1 MRVIDFYSL
10 KQGFLKKIFFFFK
23 YGMHITQPHEGA
35 ARFAA
40 HGPVGPVGI
49 APGPAELQNPSP
61 RRGKF
66 PGQRRPLPRAVRVR
80 VSSGSG
86 PCCSCGRRQARAR
99 LGTARRVP
107 HRLTVRTAMEL
118 PLMPETAARKSL
130 WAAAGP
136 RLGSAVRMSRL
147 TACRLPP
154 AVSCLPFRCP
164 LHNYPP
170 GWGACRVDKEGPR
183 PRPRGDVCAAEVEA
197 FRSGRRR
204 SRVRGVRR
212 DSGPSA
218 RISRTAH

>member
-40 HGPVGPVGI
+40 HGPVGRVGI

-66 PGQRRPLPRAVRVR
+66 PGQRRPLRRAVRVR

-99 LGTARRVP
+99 SGTARRVP

-136 RLGSAVRMSRL
+136 RLGSAVRMSREPSD
-147 TACRLPP
+147 RLPAATCGKLLTFPLP
-154 AVSCLPFRCP
+154 ASQLPARVGCMQSRQRRP
-164 LHNYPP
+164 QTSPP
-170 GWGACRVDKEGPR
+170 
-183 PRPRGDVCAAEVEA
+183 
-197 FRSGRRR
+197 RR
-204 SRVRGVRR
+204 RVRG
-212 DSGPSA
+212 
-218 RISRTAH
+218 